1 MMTGALVQE
10 QVICMDGWRFDFP
23 KRTVYKAVSMLDK
36 GVKPTEV
43 AKALRLSEK
52 DIAVITLD
60 HLDKRN
66 TL

>member
-1 MMTGALVQE
+1 ME
-10 QVICMDGWRFDFP
+10 KVICLDGWRFDFP
-23 KRTVYKAVSMLDK
+23 KRTISNAVGMLDK

-43 AKALRLSEK
+43 ARALRLSEK

-66 TL
+66 AL